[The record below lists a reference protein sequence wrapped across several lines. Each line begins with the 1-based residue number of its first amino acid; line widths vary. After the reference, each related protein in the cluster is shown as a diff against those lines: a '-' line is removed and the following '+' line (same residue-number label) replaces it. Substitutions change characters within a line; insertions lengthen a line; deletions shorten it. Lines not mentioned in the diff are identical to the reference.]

1 MPSIQDDL
9 TQRISK
15 LSETGL
21 ALSREKDINTLLNLI
36 LTSARDLTHADGG
49 TLYIKSEDGQSLQF
63 SIVQNISLSINLGGI
78 SGNPISFAHV
88 PLVLENGKKN
98 LRNVSAAA
106 ANLAKTFNIDDA
118 YNTSEFDFSGTRR
131 FDANTGYRSKS
142 FLTVPMKNH
151 EGDLIGVLQLINA
164 LTPDN
169 QIRPFSNIEQS
180 LVESLTSM
188 AATALTQ
195 RQLIDAQRKL
205 FDSVVQLIANAIDA
219 KSPYTS
225 GHCNRVPIV
234 ANLLAKAVNQSDKD
248 EWLSVKFTEEEI
260 YELDV
265 AAWLHDCG
273 KLATPDYIM
282 DKRTKL
288 EGLVDRIHEI
298 EARIAAKLAKYE
310 ASLWHEALTQ
320 QQTDVTAVIDAIEQ
334 KIQTKKQ
341 ELIDIVEFL
350 KVANVGDEFMAEDK
364 QCKIVQL
371 SHANWPSLNGDL
383 PLLSEAEVDLL
394 NISRGT
400 LSEQERKIINDHIV
414 VTIDMLKTLPYPKNL
429 RNVVEIAAGHHERID
444 GKGYPYGL
452 TGQQLSL
459 RARILAIAD
468 VFEALTAKDRPYK
481 KAKTLS
487 ESLKIMSFMAKEGHI
502 DRNLF
507 ELFLSQK
514 VYLTY
519 ARIHMSS
526 EQIDEVTESFYHH
539 IITTPV
545 NR

>member
-1 MPSIQDDL
+1 MPNHQDDL
-9 TQRISK
+9 TQQITK
-15 LSETGL
+15 LTETGL
-21 ALSREKDINTLLNLI
+21 ALSREKDIDRLLNLI

-63 SIVQNISLSINLGGI
+63 AIVQNISLSVNLGGI
-78 SGNPISFAHV
+78 SGNSINFAHV
-88 PLVLENGKKN
+88 PLILENGKKN
-98 LRNVSAAA
+98 LSNVSAAA
-106 ANLAKTFNIDDA
+106 ANLEQTFNIDDA
-118 YNTSEFDFSGTRR
+118 YDANDFDFSGTRR

-164 LTPDN
+164 LTPEHE
-169 QIRPFSNIEQS
+169 IRSFSKIEQS

-225 GHCNRVPIV
+225 GHCKRVPIV
-234 ANLLAKAVNQSDKD
+234 ANLLARAVNNSDNK
-248 EWLSVKFTEEEI
+248 EWHKVTLSEDEI
-260 YELDV
+260 YELDI
-265 AAWLHDCG
+265 AAWMHDCG

-310 ASLWHEALTQ
+310 ATLWHQALVQ
-320 QQTDVTAVIDAIEQ
+320 QQNGEPTDNQVIEQ
-334 KIQTKKQ
+334 KIQAKKQ
-341 ELIDIVEFL
+341 ALLDMVEFL
-350 KVANVGDEFMAEDK
+350 KVANIGDEFMAEDK
-364 QCKIVQL
+364 QRNIIQL
-371 SHANWPSLNGDL
+371 SREIWPSLNGDL
-383 PLLSEAEVDLL
+383 PLLSDTEVELL

-400 LSEQERKIINDHIV
+400 LSAQERKIINDHII

-459 RARILAIAD
+459 RARIMAIAD

-487 ESLKIMSFMAKEGHI
+487 ESLKIMSFMVKEGHI

-519 ARIHMSS
+519 AREHMGN
-526 EQIDEVTESFYHH
+526 EQIDEVTESVYHH
-539 IITTPV
+539 II
-545 NR
+545 NAS